1 MNLVRKIT
9 KDLLIFPLFV
19 LFKPSKSI
27 IRQWRIKFSWS
38 KMGQSLTKIF
48 NFVDVGL
55 EEISGDIGNWGKW
68 LDAVAEILFDILFG
82 VVKFE

>member
-1 MNLVRKIT
+1 
-9 KDLLIFPLFV
+9 
-19 LFKPSKSI
+19 
-27 IRQWRIKFSWS
+27 
-38 KMGQSLTKIF
+38 MGQSLTKIF

-55 EEISGDIGNWGKW
+55 EEISGDIGNWGTW